1 MLYLAITKNY
11 LYDGVARMDD
21 RDWLILKSLYIHN
34 NISKTAQS
42 LYISQPALTKRI
54 KQIEKEFQVP
64 IIERGTRGVRFTA
77 EGEYL
82 AKCADE
88 MIERIRQM
96 KETVWNMNQEVVG
109 TIRLGVSNF
118 FAKNMLPK
126 ILRLFKDRYPR
137 VDYKVITGLSSEV
150 FNLVYNKKV
159 HFGIVRGEFAWAES
173 KCFLFE
179 ENICVASKEKI
190 ELEQLPKLPRIE
202 YKTDASLKRLIDDWW
217 SGKFSQ
223 PPLIE
228 IEVDST
234 DTCKEMVR
242 NGLGY
247 GLLPSVLLKEDEGI
261 TRFTIKDENDEPI
274 IRKTWM
280 IYHNET
286 IKLKTAKEFVRFI
299 ENYTFD

>member
-1 MLYLAITKNY
+1 
-11 LYDGVARMDD
+11 MDD
-21 RDWLILKSLYIHN
+21 RDWLILKSLYIYN

-137 VDYKVITGLSSEV
+137 VDYKVITG
-150 FNLVYNKKV
+150 
-159 HFGIVRGEFAWAES
+159 
-173 KCFLFE
+173 
-179 ENICVASKEKI
+179 
-190 ELEQLPKLPRIE
+190 
-202 YKTDASLKRLIDDWW
+202 
-217 SGKFSQ
+217 
-223 PPLIE
+223 
-228 IEVDST
+228 
-234 DTCKEMVR
+234 
-242 NGLGY
+242 
-247 GLLPSVLLKEDEGI
+247 
-261 TRFTIKDENDEPI
+261 
-274 IRKTWM
+274 
-280 IYHNET
+280 
-286 IKLKTAKEFVRFI
+286 
-299 ENYTFD
+299 